1 MFTEISLV
9 IKYYY
14 GVFLY
19 TDIDEC
25 ISTRTNDCSQFC
37 NNTFG
42 SFQCSCWSGYEL
54 DSDGRTCNG
63 IKLKV
68 FCHYYYN
75 FCIFLLS
82 QMTHCQQEK

>member
-1 MFTEISLV
+1 MVYFYTQILMNVYLLV
-9 IKYYY
+9 
-14 GVFLY
+14 
-19 TDIDEC
+19 
-25 ISTRTNDCSQFC
+25 RTIALSSVTTHLAVSSAHVGQDM
-37 NNTFG
+37 
-42 SFQCSCWSGYEL
+42 L